1 LNYQD
6 FATKPRSE
14 KIILATAEAVD
25 QFKLWTQVEGAVYS
39 RPVKHFIKAVKAGT
53 AHLTAANS
61 TDLVSGDYYFD
72 AKNKTLYVRMLDDS
86 HPKSKDISVI
96 CKFFFSNTP
105 VNLPHDLA
113 GGEAVEWEP
122 RIQSIGSLGQQLD
135 DQNTGIVLESSSQL
149 SLINSDGFFDDI
161 FDTIIWENQ
170 SIAFYSWSYDLPL
183 SEAYKLFEGVIESK
197 DFSVSAVV
205 FKVKDF
211 VFRLRNKL
219 AMGIFTEEDGV
230 IAPSLIGKPKRR
242 IYGKVKNAKCA
253 GIDNVLSGFA
263 ITGMVSVEIESVELI
278 GSGTAFLDELSPGD
292 QLSIQLDNGRIE
304 KLSINSV
311 VSDTLAILGS
321 DSEVSILNKSV
332 INKPQMAFRKKNRRW
347 HIAGHKLHESVAII
361 STVINSRRFIVDNID
376 DFFSGDL
383 IEINGQFVSIKRI
396 SGKNII
402 LQQSVFPMPVVG
414 DRFEK
419 VPVTGV
425 YFGDKELITGRDWTL
440 INNDYDA
447 IIELSDLAE
456 FNIAPTR
463 SISTALSFVNGSR
476 VISVNGDTDI
486 FELIG
491 PRDWI
496 RNANISTPEWYEVLD
511 IKNQVITLRTA
522 YIGPTQNFQARIKK
536 VDIIRDDSL
545 VTVNTIGKGT
555 SEVPY
560 RWIRT
565 AAAAVRDMVKNDAG
579 FENLDEASFNQAA
592 ADCRYTI
599 SLISPESI
607 GDDAPA
613 IRDVITKINE
623 SVFGSLYGNKS
634 MKIAYSILNA
644 RKPIDLEILKD
655 DDILSWSSSSEQKIV
670 NRVRISYRPFIDIYN
685 GSEAFEVV
693 EYVSDFVESLIG
705 IKNTEEKKVYLYE
718 REDATAIAQR
728 IAFYRSLSNCQI
740 TMKAKLNLATVT
752 VNDKIYIELERLF
765 KRYSGRDAKKIAI
778 ITGTKKNGTD
788 IEINMTDM
796 GNIFNRIACI
806 APSDL
811 SYYDQATR
819 DEAVRYA
826 FILDNQTLTPNIE
839 NEIDLGSNRIG

>member
-1 LNYQD
+1 LKYSE
-6 FATKPRSE
+6 FAANTRSE

-25 QFKLWTQVEGAVYS
+25 QFKLWTHVTGAIYS
-39 RPVKHFIKAVKAGT
+39 RSVKHFIKSVKVGT
-53 AHLTAANS
+53 LYLVAANGA
-61 TDLVSGDYYFD
+61 DLAPGEYYFD
-72 AKNKTLYVRMLDDS
+72 AKNKTLYVRMSDDS
-86 HPKSKDISVI
+86 HPKTKNVAAIY
-96 CKFFFSNTP
+96 KFFFSSAP
-105 VNLPHDLA
+105 ANLPHDLA
-113 GGEAVEWEP
+113 SGEVVEWEA

-219 AMGIFTEEDGV
+219 DMGAFTEEDGV

-242 IYGKVKNAKCA
+242 IYGRVKNAKCA
-253 GIDNVLSGFA
+253 GIDNVLSGFPL
-263 ITGMVSVEIESVELI
+263 TGTVSVEMEGLELN
-278 GSGTAFLDELSPGD
+278 GDGTLFLDELSPGD
-292 QLSIQLDNGRIE
+292 ELSVILDSGKIE
-304 KLSINSV
+304 KLSIDSV
-311 VSDTLAILGS
+311 VSDTQAILGS
-321 DSEVSILNKSV
+321 DSEVSILEKSA
-332 INKPQMAFRKKNRRW
+332 INKPQVAFRKKNRRW

-361 STVINSRRFIVDNID
+361 TTVINSRRFIVDNID
-376 DFFSGDL
+376 DFFSDDL
-383 IEINGQFVSIKRI
+383 VEINGQFVNIKRI

-402 LQQSVFPMPVVG
+402 LQQSVFPLPIVG
-414 DRFEK
+414 DQFEK

-440 INNDYDA
+440 TNNEQDA

-476 VISVNGDTDI
+476 IIEVNGDTDI

-496 RNANISTPEWYEVLD
+496 RNANISTPGWYEILD
-511 IKNQVITLRTA
+511 TKNQVITLRKPYT
-522 YIGPTQNFQARIKK
+522 GPTQNYQARIKR
-536 VDIIRDDSL
+536 VDVIRDESL
-545 VTVNTIGKGT
+545 ITVDTIGKGT
-555 SEVPY
+555 SEAPF

-565 AAAAVRDMVKNDAG
+565 ASAVVKDMVKNDAG
-579 FENLDEASFNQAA
+579 FTNIDDTAFDQAA

-599 SLISPESI
+599 SLIAPQSI

-613 IRDVITKINE
+613 TRDVITKINE
-623 SVFGSLYGNKS
+623 SVFGSLYGNMS

-644 RKPIDLEILKD
+644 RKPESLKILKD
-655 DDILSWSSSSEQKIV
+655 DDVLSWSSTSEQKIV
-670 NRVRISYRPFIDIYN
+670 NRVKVNFRPFIDVYT
-685 GSEAFEVV
+685 GSDAFEVV
-693 EYVSDFVESLIG
+693 EYNSDFVDSMIG
-705 IKNTEEKKVYLYE
+705 IKNTKEKTVYLFE
-718 REDATAIAQR
+718 RGDAIAIAQR
-728 IAFYRSLSNCQI
+728 ISFYQSLSNCQV
-740 TMKAKLNLATVT
+740 TLKSKLNLATVT

-778 ITGTKKNGTD
+778 VTGTRKNGTD
-788 IEINMTDM
+788 VEINMTDL

-811 SYYDQATR
+811 SHYDQATR
-819 DEAVRYA
+819 DEATRYA
-826 FILDNQTLTPNIE
+826 FILDNETLTPNIE
-839 NEIDLGSNRIG
+839 NEIDLGSIRIG